1 MKHPGVIIAVMGTV
15 YFVLAVPPAAA
26 SDWPMW
32 RNDAAR
38 SAASADELPEMLH
51 LQWSR
56 PLPAIT
62 PAWPNEPRLHFDEAH
77 EPIVAGQLVLFGSP
91 VDGSVTAYETATG
104 DQRWKFFTEGPVR
117 FAPVAWED
125 KVYVGSDDGY
135 MYCLRAADG
144 EPLWKVRG
152 APADRPER
160 RHLGNARLIS
170 FWPVRGGP
178 VLADGTLYFG
188 AGVWPTM
195 GVFVVAVDARTGETV
210 WRNDRLD
217 LIDDVRLDHNVLQES
232 GLSPQGYLVVQ
243 GDLLLV
249 PNGRSMPAGLDRKSG
264 ELRFYVQGYRN
275 GDCRVV
281 AAGPYALV
289 GETGAIDLSTGR
301 EVGSRWLAAGD
312 DAPNAFDP
320 NRFHLFE
327 GPIHPYKEFPGC
339 SWQSVVCGSVT
350 YGLHN
355 GTFYAYDLDGAEVSE
370 YESKGHGGRILK
382 PWRWVAPLVWKLAG
396 PDAAQKPAG
405 AALIRAG
412 NRLYGSVGRTL
423 TAVELPGPN
432 DAAPSIAW
440 QLPMDVPAVR
450 LIAGDGRLF
459 VVGSDGRLEC
469 YGGQPK
475 PEMTVHD
482 IPQPTPPEEVQ
493 SEWTAR
499 VANLLRQTGIAE
511 GYCLVLGVPSSGLVD
526 ALLAQSQ
533 LKVIAVDPDR
543 DLVGRLRETL
553 AARGL
558 YGERAEVFVGN
569 PWTFPFPPYLA
580 SLMVVPEA
588 PDANGNDRL
597 PVEQIFDV
605 LRPYGGTACF
615 LGSDG
620 WLDSRRQQFAA
631 ADLEGAEV
639 HRKGELVLLTRAG
652 PLAGAA
658 KWTHESADAAR
669 SYFSR
674 EQRVQ
679 APLGLLWYGDGPDHG
694 FWKRKDY
701 GTGVKPQ
708 VVGGRV
714 FAFQVSTRTLQA
726 YDVYTGRLLWKEPV
740 DPFARCA
747 SLNDGIYVAGGDRV
761 RVLDPATGAEKAA
774 WPLEMEPGETPF
786 VADIRVGEDLIVVAA
801 APQKVRVIE
810 EGLWD
815 STMLI
820 ALDRASGKTLW
831 RRKAQDRFNNHAI
844 ALGGGIVFCI
854 DSVSPIESA
863 QANRRGEMPET
874 LPSTVLALDAR
885 TGQVRWS
892 TVKEHPYRTYGL
904 GSWLGMRG
912 NDDWLAYCEASGL
925 LLAGK
930 HGRAFA
936 FQAAGGEQVWEA
948 PIGGHPWILCGE
960 TFLTQQ
966 GASFEVRTGEKV
978 GDPVTLR
985 GGGCNYAVAAENLI
999 FVRDQSASYVD
1010 VATGEKQ
1017 RLYAARSG
1025 CSNSLIAADGVLS
1038 VPNFSVGCICNYP
1051 VQTAFALVSMPEA
1064 AAWHHDTPIPQAL
1077 DPRQAEAR

>member
-1 MKHPGVIIAVMGTV
+1 MKRTVVILMVAGAM
-15 YFVLAVPPAAA
+15 LAAGALGATAA
-26 SDWPMW
+26 DWPTW

-38 SAASADELPEMLH
+38 TAASADALPETLH

-56 PLPAIT
+56 PLPAIA
-62 PAWPNEPRLHFDEAH
+62 PAWPNEARLHFDGAY
-77 EPIVAGQLVLFGSP
+77 EPIVAGQLVLVGSP
-91 VDGSVTAYETATG
+91 LDGSLTAFDTATG
-104 DQRWKFFTEGPVR
+104 EQRWKFFTEGPVR

-125 KVYVGSDDGY
+125 HVYVGSDDGY
-135 MYCLRAADG
+135 VYCLRVADG
-144 EPLWKVRG
+144 ELLWKVCG
-152 APADRPER
+152 APEDWPER

-178 VLADGTLYFG
+178 VLAEGTLYFG
-188 AGVWPTM
+188 AGIWPTM
-195 GVFVVAVDARTGETV
+195 GVFVVAVDARTGQTV

-217 LIDDVRLDHNVLQES
+217 LIDRVRLDHNALQES
-232 GLSPQGYLVVQ
+232 ALSPQGYLVVQ

-264 ELRFYVQGYRN
+264 ELLFYVQGYRN

-289 GETGAIDLSTGR
+289 GETGAIDLGTGR

-327 GPIHPYKEFPGC
+327 GPIHPYKDLPGC

-355 GTFYAYDLDGAEVSE
+355 GAFYAYDLDGAKVSE

-396 PDAAQKPAG
+396 SDADQKPAG
-405 AALIRAG
+405 SALIRAG

-423 TAVELPGPN
+423 TAVALPGPN

-440 QLPMDVPAVR
+440 RLPMDAPVVR

-475 PEMTVHD
+475 PEATRHSG
-482 IPQPTPPEEVQ
+482 PQSAPADDHQTGWTPI
-493 SEWTAR
+493 
-499 VANLLRQTGIAE
+499 VAGVLEHSGIAE
-511 GYCLVLGVPSSGLVD
+511 GYCLVLGLPDAGLLD
-526 ALLAQSQ
+526 ELLRQSQ
-533 LKVIAVDPDR
+533 LKVIAVDPGR
-543 DLVGRLRETL
+543 ELVGRLREAL
-553 AARGL
+553 VAREL
-558 YGERAEVFVGN
+558 YGERAEVFAGD

-580 SLMVVPEA
+580 SLIVVPEPA
-588 PDANGNDRL
+588 DDNGKL
-597 PVEQIFDV
+597 PVEQLFEI

-620 WLDSRRQQFAA
+620 RMDSRRRQLAA

-714 FAFQVSTRTLQA
+714 FAFQVSTKTLQA

-740 DPFARCA
+740 DPFARYA
-747 SLNDGIYVAGGDRV
+747 SLADGIYVAGGDRL

-774 WPLEMEPGETPF
+774 WPLEMEPGQRPF

-831 RRKAQDRFNNHAI
+831 RRKARDRFNNHAI

-874 LPSTVLALDAR
+874 LPSTILALDAR

-912 NDDWLAYCEASGL
+912 NDDWLAYCEASEL

-930 HGRAFA
+930 HGRAVA
-936 FQAAGGEQVWEA
+936 FEASGGTLVWEA
-948 PIGGHPWILCGE
+948 PIGGQPWILRGE

-966 GASFEVRTGEKV
+966 GSSFAVRTGERV
-978 GDPVTLR
+978 GDPVRLR

-1010 VATGEKQ
+1010 VATGEKH